1 MSESS
6 AADILAQA
14 KNDLAASQ
22 APEQVEAFRVKYLG
36 KKGIVTGMLK
46 SLADLAPEQRR
57 IVGQQANELR
67 QQIEQL
73 LGEKQAVVGGQRS
86 QSASTIDYT
95 LPGKR
100 YPNGKLHPI
109 TQTLNDITDIFH
121 GMGFEVVLGPEV
133 ESEYYNFGALN
144 FPPDHPAR
152 DMQDTFYIGKD
163 LLLRT
168 HTSPIQVREFEK
180 RKPPVRIIAPGR
192 TYRQEAI
199 SARSYCVFHQVEG
212 FYVDHDV
219 TFADLKGVLT
229 AFAQTYFGSDVKM
242 RWRPSYFP
250 FTEPSAEVDISCF
263 LCGGKGCRICKHEGW
278 LEILG
283 CGMIDPNV
291 FKAVN
296 YDPEEVTGYAF
307 GMGIERI
314 AMLRHQIDDIR
325 LFFENDLRFLNQF

>member
-1 MSESS
+1 MSDSS
-6 AADILAQA
+6 ATDILAQA
-14 KNDLAASQ
+14 QSELSACRT
-22 APEQVEAFRVKYLG
+22 PEQVEAFRVKYLG
-36 KKGIVTGMLK
+36 KKGVVTGMLK
-46 SLADLAPEQRR
+46 GLADVAADQRP
-57 IVGQQANELR
+57 ILGQKANELR
-67 QQIEQL
+67 TQIEQL
-73 LGEKQAVVGGQRS
+73 LLDKQAVLGNVRPK
-86 QSASTIDYT
+86 TLNVPDYT
-95 LPGKR
+95 LPGKL

-109 TQTLNDITDIFH
+109 TQTLNELTDIFH
-121 GMGFEVVLGPEV
+121 GMGFEVALGPEV
-133 ESEYYNFGALN
+133 ETEYYNFGSLN

-152 DMQDTFYIGKD
+152 DMQDTFYVSED

-168 HTSPIQVREFEK
+168 HTSPIQIREFEK

-199 SARSYCVFHQVEG
+199 SARAYCVFHQLEG

-229 AFAQTYFGSDVKM
+229 AFAQTYFGSEVKM
-242 RWRPSYFP
+242 RWRPSFFP

-291 FKAVN
+291 FAAVN
-296 YDPEEVTGYAF
+296 YDPEEFSGYAF

-325 LFFENDLRFLNQF
+325 LFFENDLRFLSQF